1 MSEAEAVQQS
11 PERTTWGGVLL
22 AVAGLVWAAAMLLSA
37 RVSITSTS
45 QAELEVVT
53 TSYAM
58 PGVVSA
64 SLVAG
69 MAVASAVLAFVTRRR
84 QLGATVRFAVSTGA
98 GLVIGLLGAL
108 TIITINTDG
117 WIYAVMGGTIA
128 AAATIGGAL
137 AGFRL
142 PRVVTAAAWAAI
154 VVFLVGVVLA
164 FLQDD
169 LLPVFGAGDTSA
181 SRADAANYWGYA
193 QGILSGLA
201 SGVVTFLVLRRI
213 RKRTGSDVRWPL
225 YALAAAGPGLLLIVA
240 EILTHTLGSRL
251 LSLAAKVSAADSSIQ
266 SVLSAA
272 RINNALMVL
281 FVGAFAAIVAV
292 GRTLQ
297 APPDE
302 APSEEAAVAGRR
314 NARSRAAAGTR
325 QAAAGTGRA
334 AAGTGGA
341 AAGTGGAAAS
351 SDKAGTPAAERLSE
365 RPADPEEIE
374 RAARAED
381 DDPESADPSEPTA
394 TAPGKPTAAA
404 SSAPTT
410 TVPGKPTAAAP
421 GAPTTTVPGKPTAAA
436 SGTPTTTTPGKSG
449 AAASGAPTAT
459 APGESGVTAPGE
471 PTATASGKPTAAA
484 PAGASAAAGT
494 KDD

>member
-22 AVAGLVWAAAMLLSA
+22 AVAGLAWAAGMLLSA

-45 QAELEVVT
+45 QAELEVVS

-84 QLGATVRFAVSTGA
+84 ELGATVRFAVSTGA
-98 GLVIGLLGAL
+98 GLVAGLLGAL

-142 PRVVTAAAWAAI
+142 PRVIRAAAWAAI
-154 VVFLVGVVLA
+154 AVFLVGVVLA

-181 SRADAANYWGYA
+181 SRADAAGYWGYA
-193 QGILSGLA
+193 QGILGGLA
-201 SGVVTFLVLRRI
+201 SAAVACLVLRRA
-213 RKRTGSDVRWPL
+213 RQRTGSDVRWPL
-225 YALAAAGPGLLLIVA
+225 YALAAGGPGLLLIVA
-240 EILTHTLGSRL
+240 EILTHTLGARV
-251 LSLAAKVSAADSSIQ
+251 LSLAAKVSVLDSSIQ

-281 FVGAFAAIVAV
+281 FVGAFAAIIAV

-302 APSEEAAVAGRR
+302 APNEEAATAGRR
-314 NARSRAAAGTR
+314 NARSRAAAGE
-325 QAAAGTGRA
+325 GRA
-334 AAGTGGA
+334 GAGRPASGA
-341 AAGTGGAAAS
+341 ATGTTSGE
-351 SDKAGTPAAERLSE
+351 KLSE

-381 DDPESADPSEPTA
+381 DEP
-394 TAPGKPTAAA
+394 APAA
-404 SSAPTT
+404 SRA
-410 TVPGKPTAAAP
+410 
-421 GAPTTTVPGKPTAAA
+421 
-436 SGTPTTTTPGKSG
+436 
-449 AAASGAPTAT
+449 
-459 APGESGVTAPGE
+459 E
-471 PTATASGKPTAAA
+471 
-484 PAGASAAAGT
+484 
-494 KDD
+494 D